1 MAFPVN
7 PVNNQIAVINN
18 ISYTWNSTKGVWIR
32 TSPTLTVA
40 NTINSNVFTAYTSI
54 TSPLINTSNAN
65 ITFLQV
71 SGTVASLNV
80 TALSANVLPLSTSSS
95 NAVGYLGAPQN
106 SVALSTTYTVTFNDA
121 GKSIYTGVTANAGT
135 IIIPSNASVPF
146 PVGTTIVIINP
157 WNFTCNIG
165 NNSGA
170 TAATLY
176 IAGNSRPRG
185 SGAGSSGAVML
196 GAAGMASL
204 VKVLP
209 DSWYISGAGVS

>member
-1 MAFPVN
+1 MAFPVY
-7 PVNNQIAVINN
+7 PVNNQVAVINN

-32 TSPTLTVA
+32 TSPSLTVA

-54 TSPLINTSNAN
+54 TTPILNSSSANLTTITANTISC
-65 ITFLQV
+65 
-71 SGTVASLNV
+71 
-80 TALSANVLPLSTSSS
+80 NVLPLSSNTS

-106 SVALSTTYTVTFNDA
+106 NIFLQTTYTLTFNDA
-121 GKSIYTGVTANAGT
+121 GKSIYTATPSSAANNGV
-135 IIIPSNASVPF
+135 IIIPSNSSVPF

-165 NNSGA
+165 NNTGA

-185 SGAGSSGAVML
+185 SGTGSSGAVML

-204 VKVLP
+204 VKVLS